1 MCERAPRTFWPDLR
15 LASAFPLWFWGSWST
30 GVPRSCSAIPLVFP
44 WYPLSACSCLV
55 AEMLSAEINLSH
67 RVILLIGKK
76 DRETCFLKTII
87 LMKFMWFHYMINC
100 VYFKMRSLIIQKE
113 NLRRHINLKDV
124 KMWAGGSNRYETNK
138 INCSTIFDKECI
150 YVYVLHSLKS
160 SPYRLYNSN
169 YQYVDTWNCTIVI
182 TDDDIHV
189 QWG

>member
-1 MCERAPRTFWPDLR
+1 
-15 LASAFPLWFWGSWST
+15 
-30 GVPRSCSAIPLVFP
+30 
-44 WYPLSACSCLV
+44 
-55 AEMLSAEINLSH
+55 
-67 RVILLIGKK
+67 
-76 DRETCFLKTII
+76 
-87 LMKFMWFHYMINC
+87 MKFMWFHYMINC
-100 VYFKMRSLIIQKE
+100 VFFKMRSLIIQKE

-138 INCSTIFDKECI
+138 INSSTIFDKECI

-169 YQYVDTWNCTIVI
+169 YQYVDIWNCTIVI